1 MVKITKKD
9 LTIVELV
16 SFKHSISVGWVEPT
30 KYVTRYI
37 FYYPTKKELH
47 GKTIT
52 KSSLFGCF
60 DGGIMIGVVGDK
72 KLYIGTNNV
81 SDVRLRQILPMVEG
95 AELVRNYEHQNY
107 KDDPYGRLVPCGTIN
122 VQTWD
127 ISKVIS

>member
-1 MVKITKKD
+1 MEKITKKD

-16 SFKHSISVGWVEPT
+16 SFKHSIFVGVQPT
-30 KYVTRYI
+30 RNVTRYI

-52 KSSLFGCF
+52 MSSLFGCI
-60 DGGIMIGVVGDK
+60 DGGIMIGVVGEK
-72 KLYIGTNNV
+72 NMYIGTNNV
-81 SDVRLRQILPMVEG
+81 SDMRLRQIMPMVEG
-95 AELVRNYEHQNY
+95 AELVNSNECLDY
-107 KDDPYGRLVPCGTIN
+107 KDDPYGRLIPCGTIN

>member
-1 MVKITKKD
+1 MAKITKKD

-16 SFKHSISVGWVEPT
+16 SFKNSIFVGVEPT

-47 GKTIT
+47 GKTIS
-52 KSSLFGCF
+52 KSCLFG
-60 DGGIMIGVVGDK
+60 DIRGGIMIGEVGDK

-81 SDVRLRQILPMVEG
+81 EDVRLRQILPMVEG
-95 AELVRNYEHQNY
+95 AELVSSNMRQDY
-107 KDDPYGRLVPCGTIN
+107 KDDPYGRLVPCGMVN

>member
-1 MVKITKKD
+1 MAKITKKD

-16 SFKHSISVGWVEPT
+16 SFKHSIFVGFKPSRN
-30 KYVTRYI
+30 VTRYI

-52 KSSLFGCF
+52 MSSLFGCI
-60 DGGIMIGVVGDK
+60 DGGIMIGVVGEK
-72 KLYIGTNNV
+72 NMYIGTNNV
-81 SDVRLRQILPMVEG
+81 SDMRLRQIMPMVDG
-95 AELVRNYEHQNY
+95 AELVNSNECLDY
-107 KDDPYGRLVPCGTIN
+107 KDDPYGRLIPCGTIN

>member
-1 MVKITKKD
+1 MAKITKKD

-16 SFKHSISVGWVEPT
+16 SFKHSIFVGVQPT
-30 KYVTRYI
+30 RNVTRYI

-52 KSSLFGCF
+52 MSSLFGCI
-60 DGGIMIGVVGDK
+60 DGGIMIGVVGEK
-72 KLYIGTNNV
+72 NMYIGTNNV
-81 SDVRLRQILPMVEG
+81 SGMRVRQILPMVDG
-95 AELVRNYEHQNY
+95 AELVNSNECLDY
-107 KDDPYGRLVPCGTIN
+107 KDDPYGRLIPCGTIN

>member
-1 MVKITKKD
+1 MEKITKKD

-16 SFKHSISVGWVEPT
+16 SFKHSIFVGVKPSRN
-30 KYVTRYI
+30 VTRYI

-52 KSSLFGCF
+52 MSSLFGCI
-60 DGGIMIGVVGDK
+60 DGGIMIGVVGEK
-72 KLYIGTNNV
+72 NMYIGTNNV
-81 SDVRLRQILPMVEG
+81 SDMRLRQIMPMVEG
-95 AELVRNYEHQNY
+95 AELVNSNECLDY

>member
-1 MVKITKKD
+1 MAKITKKD

-16 SFKHSISVGWVEPT
+16 SFKNSIFVGVEPT

-52 KSSLFGCF
+52 KSSLFGCCT

-81 SDVRLRQILPMVEG
+81 EDVRLRQILPMVEG
-95 AELVRNYEHQNY
+95 AELVSSNMRQDY
-107 KDDPYGRLVPCGTIN
+107 KDDPYGRLVPCGMVN

>member
-1 MVKITKKD
+1 MAKITKKD

-16 SFKHSISVGWVEPT
+16 SFKHSIFVGVKPSRN
-30 KYVTRYI
+30 VTRYI

-52 KSSLFGCF
+52 MSSLFGCV
-60 DGGIMIGVVGDK
+60 DGGIMIGVVGEK
-72 KLYIGTNNV
+72 NIYIGTNNV
-81 SDVRLRQILPMVEG
+81 SDMRLRQIMPMVEG
-95 AELVRNYEHQNY
+95 AELVNSNECLDY
-107 KDDPYGRLVPCGTIN
+107 KDDPYGRLIPCGTIN

>member
-1 MVKITKKD
+1 MAKITKKD

-16 SFKHSISVGWVEPT
+16 SFKHSIFVGVQPT
-30 KYVTRYI
+30 RNVTRYI

-52 KSSLFGCF
+52 RSSLFGCV
-60 DGGIMIGVVGDK
+60 DGGIMIGVVGEK
-72 KLYIGTNNV
+72 NIYIGTNNV
-81 SDVRLRQILPMVEG
+81 SDVRLRQILPMIEG

-107 KDDPYGRLVPCGTIN
+107 KDDPYGRLIPCGTIN

>member
-1 MVKITKKD
+1 MAKITKKD

-16 SFKHSISVGWVEPT
+16 SFKHSIFVGVQPT
-30 KYVTRYI
+30 RNVTRYI

-52 KSSLFGCF
+52 RSSLFGCI
-60 DGGIMIGVVGDK
+60 DGGIMIGVVGEK
-72 KLYIGTNNV
+72 NVYIGTNNV
-81 SDVRLRQILPMVEG
+81 SDMRLRQIMPMVEG
-95 AELVRNYEHQNY
+95 AELVKSNEYQDY
-107 KDDPYGRLVPCGTIN
+107 KDDPYGRLITCGTIN

>member
-1 MVKITKKD
+1 MANITKKD

-16 SFKHSISVGWVEPT
+16 SFKHSIFVGVQPT
-30 KYVTRYI
+30 RNVTRYI

-52 KSSLFGCF
+52 MSSLFGCI
-60 DGGIMIGVVGDK
+60 DGGIMIGVVGEK
-72 KLYIGTNNV
+72 NMYIGTNNV
-81 SDVRLRQILPMVEG
+81 SDMRLRQIMPMVEG
-95 AELVRNYEHQNY
+95 AELVNSNECLDY
-107 KDDPYGRLVPCGTIN
+107 KDDPYGRLIPCGTIN

>member
-1 MVKITKKD
+1 MEKITKKD

-16 SFKHSISVGWVEPT
+16 SFKHSIFVGVQPT
-30 KYVTRYI
+30 RNVTRYI

-52 KSSLFGCF
+52 MSSLFGCI
-60 DGGIMIGVVGDK
+60 DGGIMIGVVGEK
-72 KLYIGTNNV
+72 NIYIGTNNV
-81 SDVRLRQILPMVEG
+81 SDMRLRQIMPMVEG
-95 AELVRNYEHQNY
+95 AELVNSNECLDY
-107 KDDPYGRLVPCGTIN
+107 KDDPYGRLIPCGTIN

>member
-1 MVKITKKD
+1 MAKITKKD

-52 KSSLFGCF
+52 KSSLFGCA

-81 SDVRLRQILPMVEG
+81 SDVRLRQILPMVEC

-107 KDDPYGRLVPCGTIN
+107 NYDLYGRLVPCGTIN

>member
-1 MVKITKKD
+1 MAKITKKD

-16 SFKHSISVGWVEPT
+16 SFKHSIFVGVQPT
-30 KYVTRYI
+30 RNVTRYI

-52 KSSLFGCF
+52 MSSLFGCI
-60 DGGIMIGVVGDK
+60 DGGIMIGVVGEK
-72 KLYIGTNNV
+72 NMYISTNNV
-81 SDVRLRQILPMVEG
+81 SDMRLRQIMPMVEG
-95 AELVRNYEHQNY
+95 AELVKSSECQDY
-107 KDDPYGRLVPCGTIN
+107 KDDPYGRLIPCGTIN

>member
-1 MVKITKKD
+1 MAKITKKD

-16 SFKHSISVGWVEPT
+16 SFKHSIFVGVQPT
-30 KYVTRYI
+30 RNVTRYI

-47 GKTIT
+47 GKTIS
-52 KSSLFGCF
+52 KSCLFE
-60 DGGIMIGVVGDK
+60 DIRGGIMIGEVGDT

-81 SDVRLRQILPMVEG
+81 EDVRLRQILPMVDG
-95 AELVRNYEHQNY
+95 AKLVSSNMRQDY

>member
-1 MVKITKKD
+1 MAKITKKD

-16 SFKHSISVGWVEPT
+16 SFKHSIFVGVQPT
-30 KYVTRYI
+30 RNVTRYI

-52 KSSLFGCF
+52 MSSLLGCI
-60 DGGIMIGVVGDK
+60 DGGIMIGVVGEK
-72 KLYIGTNNV
+72 NMYIGTNNV
-81 SDVRLRQILPMVEG
+81 SDMRLRQIMPMVEG
-95 AELVRNYEHQNY
+95 AELVNSNECQDY
-107 KDDPYGRLVPCGTIN
+107 KDDPYGRLIPCGTIN

>member
-1 MVKITKKD
+1 MEKITKKD

-16 SFKHSISVGWVEPT
+16 SFKHSIFVGVQPT
-30 KYVTRYI
+30 RNVTRYI

-52 KSSLFGCF
+52 MSSLLGCI
-60 DGGIMIGVVGDK
+60 DGGIMIGVVGEK
-72 KLYIGTNNV
+72 NVYISTNNV
-81 SDVRLRQILPMVEG
+81 SDIRLRQIMPMVEG
-95 AELVRNYEHQNY
+95 AELVNSNEFKDY
-107 KDDPYGRLVPCGTIN
+107 KDDPYGRLIPCGTIN

>member
-16 SFKHSISVGWVEPT
+16 SFKHSIFVGVQPT
-30 KYVTRYI
+30 RNVTRYI
-37 FYYPTKKELH
+37 FYYPTKKERH

-52 KSSLFGCF
+52 MSSLFGCI
-60 DGGIMIGVVGDK
+60 DGGIMIGVVGEK
-72 KLYIGTNNV
+72 NMYIGTNNV
-81 SDVRLRQILPMVEG
+81 SDMRLRQIMPMVEG
-95 AELVRNYEHQNY
+95 AELVNSNECLDY
-107 KDDPYGRLVPCGTIN
+107 KDDPYGRLIPCGTIN

>member
-1 MVKITKKD
+1 MAKITKKD

-16 SFKHSISVGWVEPT
+16 SFKHSIFVGVQPT
-30 KYVTRYI
+30 RNVTRYI

-52 KSSLFGCF
+52 RSSLFGGI

-72 KLYIGTNNV
+72 NMYIGTNNV
-81 SDVRLRQILPMVEG
+81 SDMRLRQIMPMVEG
-95 AELVRNYEHQNY
+95 AELVKSNECRDC

-127 ISKVIS
+127 ISNVIS

>member
-1 MVKITKKD
+1 MAKITKKD

-16 SFKHSISVGWVEPT
+16 SFKHSIFVGVKPSRN
-30 KYVTRYI
+30 VTRYI

-52 KSSLFGCF
+52 MSSLLGCI
-60 DGGIMIGVVGDK
+60 DGGIMIGVVGEK
-72 KLYIGTNNV
+72 NIYIGTNNV
-81 SDVRLRQILPMVEG
+81 SDMRLRQIMPMVEG
-95 AELVRNYEHQNY
+95 AELVKSNECQDY
-107 KDDPYGRLVPCGTIN
+107 KDDPYGRLIPCGTIN

>member
-1 MVKITKKD
+1 MAKITKKD

-16 SFKHSISVGWVEPT
+16 SFKHSIFVGVQPT
-30 KYVTRYI
+30 RNVTRYI

-52 KSSLFGCF
+52 MSSLFGCI
-60 DGGIMIGVVGDK
+60 DGGIMIGVVGEK
-72 KLYIGTNNV
+72 NMYIGTNNV
-81 SDVRLRQILPMVEG
+81 SDMRLRQIMPMVEG
-95 AELVRNYEHQNY
+95 SELVNSNECLDY
-107 KDDPYGRLVPCGTIN
+107 KDDPYGRLIPCGTIN